1 MNKSKLT
8 LIVDGNWLLMS
19 RLSVIANKYIGDEEL
34 CANLQLLMT
43 RSIKLVLKQ
52 FPLIDN
58 IIFIADGGSW
68 RNDLAIPEYLK
79 DDEGN
84 PITYK
89 GNREKSEDIN
99 WDAIFASY
107 EEFIEI
113 LKQNGINTY
122 REKGIEGD
130 DWAWWWSTYLNSQG
144 TNCIIW
150 TKDNDLKQLVNIDS
164 NKCFTVWWNKENGL
178 YADQFNDSDMNFLF
192 NNEFN
197 VNDDIFNKLIAS
209 VKYQQIN
216 KNDIIL
222 DKIIRGDLGDNI
234 LPIITKKTTNK
245 DSTRIYRISN
255 KEIDN
260 TLDFRNDAQ
269 IQNYIN
275 ELCHSKKYAGKI
287 TMTPEIA
294 FDHFKYNRRL
304 VVLSKESYPQEILN
318 IFENYKEYNLSN
330 NIYIV
335 ENKLVASTNRLD
347 GILNII

>member
-19 RLSVIANKYIGDEEL
+19 RLSAISNKYVNDEEL
-34 CANLQLLMT
+34 CFNLKLLMS

-68 RNDLAIPEYLK
+68 RNDLDIPEYLK
-79 DDEGN
+79 DSEGN

-89 GNREKSEDIN
+89 GNREKPSDIN
-99 WDAIFASY
+99 WDAIFGAY
-107 EEFIEI
+107 EEFISI
-113 LKQNGINTY
+113 LQQNGINAY
-122 REKGIEGD
+122 REYGIEGD

-178 YADQFNDSDMNFLF
+178 FVDKFNDGDMNFLF

-197 VNDDIFNKLIAS
+197 VNDEIFNKLIS
-209 VKYQQIN
+209 ITKYQQIN
-216 KNDIIL
+216 KNAIIL

-234 LPIITKKTTNK
+234 LPIITKKSTNK
-245 DSTRIYRISN
+245 DSTRVYRISS
-255 KEIDN
+255 KEIDEN
-260 TLDFRNDAQ
+260 LDFRNDEQ
-269 IQNYIN
+269 IKDYIKN
-275 ELCHSKKYAGKI
+275 IMNSKKYLNKVDI
-287 TMTPEIA
+287 TFDIA
-294 FDHFKYNRRL
+294 YDHFKYNRQL
-304 VVLSKESYPQEILN
+304 IVLSKESYPQNILD
-318 IFENYKEYNLSN
+318 IFENYKNYNISN

-335 ENKLVASTNRLD
+335 ENKLLAESNQLN